1 MECHSLRMDHDNFIT
16 LPYKLERSAPP
27 FEENDIKSPENLFR
41 HILKKY
47 TKHDDHMF
55 DPFAGLGTSL
65 FVAEELNRIP
75 FGIEAEQQKYQ
86 WVAGQLENWTHLVN
100 DDAANLAKYDFPK
113 MDLILTSPP
122 YMLRNHKWNPVFG
135 GDPKYAGYDKY
146 LKRMGVIFGKAAPIM
161 KKNAPLIIQVD
172 NLTHGK
178 IFTPLARDI
187 ANAINKNFIQT
198 GETIVQWKIIKG
210 EAKPK
215 EAHTQ
220 FLIFKKR

>member
-1 MECHSLRMDHDNFIT
+1 MDHDNFIT

-27 FEENDIKSPENLFR
+27 FEGNDIKFPENFAR
-41 HILKKY
+41 HIIKKY
-47 TKHDDHMF
+47 SKRGDKIF
-55 DPFAGLGTSL
+55 DPFTGLGTSL
-65 FVAEELNRIP
+65 FIAEDLKRIP
-75 FGIEAEQQKYQ
+75 FGIEAEEQKHQ

-122 YMLRNHKWNPVFG
+122 FMPRHHKWNPLFG
-135 GDPKYAGYDKY
+135 GDPKQAGYDKY
-146 LKRMGVIFGKAAPIM
+146 LKRMGVIFGKIAPIV

-178 IFTPLARDI
+178 IFTPLIKDLT
-187 ANAINKNFIQT
+187 NTINKHFIQT
-198 GETIVQWKIIKG
+198 GETIVQWSN
-210 EAKPK
+210 PK
-215 EAHTQ
+215 SDYPHTQ